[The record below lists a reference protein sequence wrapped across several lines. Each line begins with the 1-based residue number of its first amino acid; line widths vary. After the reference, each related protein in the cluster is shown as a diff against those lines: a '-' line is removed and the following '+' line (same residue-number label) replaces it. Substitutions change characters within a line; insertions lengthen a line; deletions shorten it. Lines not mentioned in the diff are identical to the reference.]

1 MNEIYSRP
9 NCPYCDMAKDVFKKL
24 GVQYEEKVVGSDIS
38 REDFFEKFPGVK
50 TVPQIIVGGNHIGGH
65 SDLLEWMKDNDLRN
79 FLAG

>member
-24 GVQYEEKVVGSDIS
+24 GVQFEERVVGSDIS
-38 REDFFEKFPGVK
+38 REDFFEKFPGK
-50 TVPQIIVGGNHIGGH
+50 RTVPQIIIRGEHIGGY
-65 SDLLEWMKDNDLRN
+65 SDLKEWMEKNDLRN

>member
-24 GVQYEEKVVGSDIS
+24 SVPFEERVVGSDIS
-38 REDFFEKFPGVK
+38 RDDFLEKFPGCR
-50 TVPQIIVGGNHIGGH
+50 TVPQIVVGGSHVGGYTE
-65 SDLLEWMKDNDLRN
+65 LTEWMKENDLRN